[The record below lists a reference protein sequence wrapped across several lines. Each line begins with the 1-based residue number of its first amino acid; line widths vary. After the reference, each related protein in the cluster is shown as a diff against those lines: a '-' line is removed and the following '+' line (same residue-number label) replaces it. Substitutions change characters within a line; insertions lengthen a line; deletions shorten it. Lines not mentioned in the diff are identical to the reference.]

1 MMSRLGKRFVALI
14 IWTGIGILV
23 GMQLGGAKGPV
34 PADGTGGT
42 QTVVQGHVQDP
53 QGGTAQGNGWGGT
66 RKHPPAP
73 ESVAQEP
80 DARKTAVPEYEPSP
94 SDILL
99 PERSQ
104 PPADVLADKTAGLLQ
119 QLSDQSI
126 RWVVSMFGSITE

>member
-23 GMQLGGAKGPV
+23 GMQLGGSNV
-34 PADGTGGT
+34 PKLEDGSGRNQSVQQG
-42 QTVVQGHVQDP
+42 QVQGP
-53 QGGTAQGNGWGGT
+53 QGELNPGNGWGGN
-66 RKHPPAP
+66 RQNPPVIDSA
-73 ESVAQEP
+73 AQEQEI
-80 DARKTAVPEYEPSP
+80 RKRWTEYEPSP
-94 SDILL
+94 RDILL

-126 RWVVSMFGSITE
+126 RWVVSMFGSITD

>member
-1 MMSRLGKRFVALI
+1 MSRLGKRFVALI

-23 GMQLGGAKGPV
+23 GMQLGGSKT
-34 PADGTGGT
+34 PAPEDGSGRIQSVQQG
-42 QTVVQGHVQDP
+42 QVQGP
-53 QGGTAQGNGWGGT
+53 QGEINPGNGWGGK
-66 RKHPPAP
+66 RQNPPVIDSA
-73 ESVAQEP
+73 AQEQEIQK
-80 DARKTAVPEYEPSP
+80 RWTEYEPSP
-94 SDILL
+94 RDILL

>member
-1 MMSRLGKRFVALI
+1 MSRMGKRLVALI

-23 GMQLGGAKGPV
+23 GMQLGGAKAPV
-34 PADGTGGT
+34 PADGTRAV
-42 QTVVQGHVQDP
+42 QTVRQNHAQDP
-53 QGGTAQGNGWGGT
+53 QAGAAQGNGWGGT
-66 RKHPPAP
+66 RKNPPTS
-73 ESVAQEP
+73 ESSVLEE
-80 DARKTAVPEYEPSP
+80 DARKSLPEYEPTP

-119 QLSDQSI
+119 QLSDKSI

>member
-1 MMSRLGKRFVALI
+1 MMSRMGKRLVALI

-23 GMQLGGAKGPV
+23 GMQLGGAKAPV
-34 PADGTGGT
+34 PGDGTGAV
-42 QTVVQGHVQDP
+42 QTVQQDHIQDP
-53 QGGTAQGNGWGGT
+53 QGGAAQGNGWGGT
-66 RKHPPAP
+66 RKNPPVS
-73 ESVAQEP
+73 ESTVLEQ
-80 DARKTAVPEYEPSP
+80 DARKTLPEYEPMP

-119 QLSDQSI
+119 QLSDKSI